1 MAKGTTNV
9 KSTPDIYEVVQP
21 PFPVQDLDGIKLRS
35 KLQIKQTQRKALK
48 KANISTPLVMLRNIH
63 ECCKLFIKDLFGA
76 M

>member
-9 KSTPDIYEVVQP
+9 KSAPDIYEVVQP

-48 KANISTPLVMLRNIH
+48 KANISMPLVMLRNVH
-63 ECCKLFIKDLFGA
+63 ECCKLFVKDLFGA